1 METILRQY
9 GLKATKGRLAVLD
22 ILKGAHVPMC
32 ALDVYKVIKDETT
45 ASLSTVYRILNQ
57 LTEVGLL
64 EASVQQEDVTY
75 YEYHGHEH
83 NHYIVCS
90 KCGKFT
96 PIHNCPLK
104 DLDDH
109 IAKSTGYAIT
119 GHSFQLEGICP
130 DCLNKK

>member
-1 METILRQY
+1 METILRQH
-9 GLKATKGRLAVLD
+9 GLKATKGRLAVID
-22 ILKGAHVPMC
+22 ILKDAHVPMC
-32 ALDVYKVIKDETT
+32 ALDVYNAIKDETT

-57 LTEVGLL
+57 LTEAGIL
-64 EASVQQEDVTY
+64 EASVQQEDVTC
-75 YEYHGHEH
+75 YEFHNEEH

-109 IAKSTGYAIT
+109 IENSTGYAIT

-130 DCLNKK
+130 DCLNKR